1 MNKMKKITF
10 ACFMLLLSQHV
21 ALAAPKPAVDAA
33 ATVNGIAIPNAL
45 IERSVNLNVQQGK
58 KDTPELRQL
67 IKEEFINR
75 EILAQQAVKLG
86 LDKTPDGQAGLAE
99 LKRNFMVDLFLAD
112 YDKKH
117 PISESALKAEYDRQ
131 IAVIGNQTH
140 EYRLS
145 HIVTKTEE
153 DARNLIAKIKKG
165 ESFAKVA
172 KESSIDA
179 SAKEGGLLAW
189 VLPNQIIPAVA
200 NVIVNLNEGAMT
212 SAPIETPAGWQ
223 IVRVEE
229 KRPFK
234 APKFDDVLPQLR
246 GGLLQQ
252 QRLEAIKKLREAAK
266 VTNSL

>member
-1 MNKMKKITF
+1 MKPMPLFI
-10 ACFMLLLSQHV
+10 CLLVVLQSSS
-21 ALAAPKPAVDAA
+21 LYAATKPVVDAA
-33 ATVNGIAIPNAL
+33 ALVNGVAIPNTL
-45 IERSVNLNVQQGK
+45 IQRSVELNVQQGK

-75 EILAQQAVKLG
+75 EILAQQAAKLG
-86 LDKTPDGQAGLAE
+86 LDKTPESKAAMAE
-99 LKRNFMVDLFLAD
+99 IKRNFMVDLFLND

-117 PISESALKAEYDRQ
+117 PISEAALKTEYERQ
-131 IAVIGNQTH
+131 VAALGNQTH

-153 DARNLIAKIKKG
+153 EAKTLIAKIKKG

-172 KESSIDA
+172 REFSIDA

-189 VLPNQIIPAVA
+189 VLPSQIVPAVS
-200 NVIVNLNEGAMT
+200 NVIVTLSEGGMT
-212 SAPIETPAGWQ
+212 QSPIETSAGWQ

-234 APKFDDVLPQLR
+234 APEFKDVLPQLR

-252 QRLEAIKKLREAAK
+252 QRLEAIKKLRESAK
-266 VTNSL
+266 VTINK

>member
-1 MNKMKKITF
+1 MKQLS
-10 ACFMLLLSQHV
+10 LLICLLFVSQSSIY
-21 ALAAPKPAVDAA
+21 AAPKPVVDAA
-33 ATVNGIAIPNAL
+33 AVVNGVAISNAL
-45 IERSVNLNVQQGK
+45 IDRSVNLNVQQGK

-75 EILAQQAVKLG
+75 EVLAQQAAKMG
-86 LDKTPDGQAGLAE
+86 LDKTSDAQAALAD
-99 LKRNFMVDLFLAD
+99 LKRNFMVDLFLSD

-117 PISESALKAEYDRQ
+117 PISEAVLKAEYDRQ
-131 IAVIGNQTH
+131 ITVLANQTH

-153 DARNLIAKIKKG
+153 EARTLIAKIKKG

-179 SAKEGGLLAW
+179 SAKDGGLLAW
-189 VLPNQIIPAVA
+189 VLPSQIIPAVS
-200 NVIVNLNEGAMT
+200 NVIVTLSDGAMT
-212 SAPIETPAGWQ
+212 QTPIETSAGWQ

-234 APKFDDVLPQLR
+234 APKFEDVLPQLR

-252 QRLEAIKKLREAAK
+252 QRLDAIKKLRDSAK
-266 VTNSL
+266 VTINK

>member
-1 MNKMKKITF
+1 MKKITL
-10 ACFMLLLSQHV
+10 ACLLIIMTQS
-21 ALAAPKPAVDAA
+21 AAFAAPKPAVDSA
-33 ATVNGIAIPNAL
+33 ATVNGVAIPSAL

-75 EILAQQAVKLG
+75 EILAQQAAKLG
-86 LDKTPDGQAGLAE
+86 LDKTAEGQAGLAE

-117 PISESALKAEYDRQ
+117 PISDAALKAEYDRQ
-131 IAVIGNQTH
+131 IAAIGDQAY

-145 HIVTKTEE
+145 HIVTKTDA

-172 KESSIDA
+172 KESSIDP
-179 SAKEGGLLAW
+179 SAKDGGSLGW
-189 VLPNQIIPAVA
+189 VLPNQIIPAVST
-200 NVIVNLNEGAMT
+200 VVVNLGEGGMT
-212 SAPIETPAGWQ
+212 AAPIETPAGWQ

-229 KRPFK
+229 KRQFK

>member
-10 ACFMLLLSQHV
+10 ACFVLLLSQHV

-140 EYRLS
+140 EYHLS